1 MLMDLHVCTFS
12 MQVIVTGSFD
22 QPGTTQQS
30 AVQTNVDILPTDL
43 DSLYS
48 KVDGLHTD
56 MT

>member
-1 MLMDLHVCTFS
+1 

-22 QPGTTQQS
+22 QPGTTRQS
-30 AVQTNVDILPTDL
+30 VVQTNVDILPTDL
-43 DSLYS
+43 DSVYS